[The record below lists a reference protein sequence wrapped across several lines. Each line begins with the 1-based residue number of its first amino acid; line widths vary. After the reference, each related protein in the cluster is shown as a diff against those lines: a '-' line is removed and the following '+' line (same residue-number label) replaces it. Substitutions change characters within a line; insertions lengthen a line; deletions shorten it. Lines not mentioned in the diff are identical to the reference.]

1 MSKYPALVLYGR
13 RRKMFIER
21 QVMEKY
27 LLGGKGTLIFL
38 SNMLNASS
46 LKLDNSTQAGKL
58 LSLNLMC
65 QEEHLKHFSFS
76 E

>member
-1 MSKYPALVLYGR
+1 
-13 RRKMFIER
+13 MFIER

-46 LKLDNSTQAGKL
+46 LNLDNSTQAGKL
-58 LSLNLMC
+58 LPLHLMC

>member
-1 MSKYPALVLYGR
+1 ML
-13 RRKMFIER
+13 IQR
-21 QVMEKY
+21 QVMEKH

-46 LKLDNSTQAGKL
+46 LKSQENSTQAGKL
-58 LSLNLMC
+58 LPLNLMC
-65 QEEHLKHFSFS
+65 PEEHLKHFSFS